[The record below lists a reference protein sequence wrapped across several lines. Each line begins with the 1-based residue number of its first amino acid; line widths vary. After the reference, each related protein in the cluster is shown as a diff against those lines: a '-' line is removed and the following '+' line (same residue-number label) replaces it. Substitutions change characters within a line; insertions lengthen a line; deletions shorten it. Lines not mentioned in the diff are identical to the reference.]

1 MGVLHNRLF
10 IRLSEYLEVF
20 LYRRAQLITGQTQG
34 IVDSIQSRLPKKPV
48 YLMLNGVN
56 VDTFLHPT
64 QRHTRLE
71 NRRKF
76 EFEEKFV
83 VGYAGLHGLAQ
94 GLDIIVQSASIL
106 SGYDDILFVLF
117 GDGPEKS
124 RLIRVVKQAGLTNIR
139 FYPPQAM
146 ARMPEVVASFDVA
159 LVPLRRL
166 DLFKGALPTK
176 LFEAMAAAV
185 PLVVSIDGEARQLV
199 ERAGAGF
206 YVEPENPQAMTDAI
220 VQLYRDPAYR
230 RSLGQHGQQYA
241 IEHCHRRDI
250 ARALEQLLL
259 VV

>member
-1 MGVLHNRLF
+1 
-10 IRLSEYLEVF
+10 
-20 LYRRAQLITGQTQG
+20 
-34 IVDSIQSRLPKKPV
+34 
-48 YLMLNGVN
+48 MLNGVN

-159 LVPLRRL
+159 L
-166 DLFKGALPTK
+166 
-176 LFEAMAAAV
+176 
-185 PLVVSIDGEARQLV
+185 
-199 ERAGAGF
+199 
-206 YVEPENPQAMTDAI
+206 
-220 VQLYRDPAYR
+220 
-230 RSLGQHGQQYA
+230 
-241 IEHCHRRDI
+241 
-250 ARALEQLLL
+250 
-259 VV
+259 